1 MESLISLLIGTE
13 GFMVGPWGRTVKAVL
28 KAVWM
33 CNRYNAWTTHS
44 TCHMIDL
51 FLYFIFKAVLIFLV
65 VNRVYLMI

>member
-1 MESLISLLIGTE
+1 M
-13 GFMVGPWGRTVKAVL
+13 GRTVKAVL